1 MATFEPV
8 LFGVRLQGFRDLSGR
23 RYQGS
28 IHARVHLLVSIN
40 PFARRYIFSNQ
51 LLRRLQSRFAIASL
65 WFSQHQQ
72 LLLGRAIVRAFVA
85 CATSTS
91 ESAYSVGGVVGH
103 LRGNAETVQRVATC
117 R

>member
-1 MATFEPV
+1 MATVEPFFSSFDFKVFETCLV
-8 LFGVRLQGFRDLSGR
+8 VDTGK
-23 RYQGS
+23 S